1 MYENVKLKKIIIRE
15 WHHVKNGS
23 LRPEEV
29 KLGSGKKVWW
39 ICSKG
44 HVWQTRIVDRKKH
57 ACPYCSGRFLC
68 RENSLHFL
76 KPEIAKE
83 WHPTNNGKLTSR
95 DVSLYSHK
103 KAWWACKNG
112 HSWEAVIY
120 SRASGKGCPYCS
132 GKVVSNERSLA
143 VKNPR
148 LAREWHP
155 TKNGDLTPYKVT
167 AFSNKEAWW
176 KCADKHVWKSRIA
189 NRKKCPVCI

>member
-1 MYENVKLKKIIIRE
+1 MISKKIIIRE
-15 WHHVKNGS
+15 WHYVKNGS

-39 ICSKG
+39 TCSKG
-44 HVWQTRIVDRKKH
+44 HVWQTRIVDRKKYG
-57 ACPYCSGRFLC
+57 CPYCSGRFLC
-68 RENSLHFL
+68 REKSLHFL
-76 KPEIAKE
+76 KPEIAKD
-83 WHPTNNGKLTSR
+83 WHPTNNGKLTPR

-103 KAWWACKNG
+103 KAWWVCKNG

-132 GKVVSNERSLA
+132 GKIVSKERSLA
-143 VKNPR
+143 AKNPR

-167 AFSNKEAWW
+167 AFSNKEVWW
-176 KCADKHVWKSRIA
+176 KCVDKHEWKSRIA
-189 NRKKCPVCI
+189 NMKKCPVCI